1 METIVLNFIGKDSW
15 GRPVY
20 KDETGQM
27 FKDLNL
33 GETPIHLCT
42 TYGDIEAEPD
52 TSISNIEHYKNVHFE
67 IKGMESEP
75 SSEDRFNY
83 MMLSRLKM
91 DCNYFLGFGNG
102 HVKHL
107 YYDTIDEHISEMKK
121 LYNSFSDDKKPEWL
135 TLDEIIEYENE
146 MKLYIRKL

>member
-15 GRPVY
+15 GRPVF
-20 KDETGQM
+20 KDESGQM

-33 GETPIHLCT
+33 GDTPIHLCT
-42 TYGDIEAEPD
+42 AYGDIEAEPD
-52 TSISNIEHYKNVHFE
+52 TPITYIDKYKNVHFE
-67 IKGMESEP
+67 IKGVESEP
-75 SSEDRFNY
+75 TSEERFNY
-83 MMLSRLKM
+83 MLLSRLKM
-91 DCNYFLGFGNG
+91 DCDYFLGFGNG

-135 TLDEIIEYENE
+135 TLEEILDYDNKMNE
-146 MKLYIRKL
+146 LV